1 MSLSGT
7 YITRK
12 ERFYLPKYTDFVDAK
27 GFDFY
32 SYYEVLFSLQLVA
45 GKIQLYKDNDVGY
58 TLSLYSDF
66 GDMSPENYE
75 KALET
80 VTRIYCGSVEEN

>member
-1 MSLSGT
+1 MSLGGT

-27 GFDFY
+27 GFYFY

-45 GKIQLYKDNDVGY
+45 GKIQLYKDLGDR
-58 TLSLYSDF
+58 LSLYSDF
-66 GDMSPENYE
+66 GDMSPETYE
-75 KALET
+75 KALEM